1 MKNYRESDY
10 AFNKYSNGIVYRFED
25 ETVEITLEMFLELYP
40 DKTEEDFL
48 RLKELSDRIYYEQ
61 DRAENAQTK
70 KNVSLHSLEETY
82 ACATPPIDV
91 QYIQQ
96 EQKKRDKE
104 RLDKLFRAARLTDK
118 QKRRLYLHCV
128 EGKTFRA
135 IADIEGVHWTSVEEC
150 VKFAL
155 KKLKK
160 YGKKIK

>member
-10 AFNKYSNGIVYRFED
+10 AFNKFSNGIVYRFND

-61 DRAENAQTK
+61 VRDENAQTK
-70 KNVSLHSLEETY
+70 NNVSLHSLEETL
-82 ACATPPIDV
+82 ACSSPPVDE
-91 QYIQQ
+91 QYIKQ
-96 EQKKRDKE
+96 EKQNQDKKK
-104 RLDKLFRAARLTDK
+104 LDKLFRAAKLTEK